1 MTINNAM
8 NCIFRTLGVFSAI
21 AVLAG
26 CSAGY
31 QKVNTFVE
39 ADDPVALTQEQEDE
53 WNGVG
58 EGLNAAWANPDFR
71 YSRSVVPV
79 PVEEETCR
87 ITAWK
92 GERASAQI
100 ILWSG
105 AAKDGVECRVS
116 DFKGAS
122 VLPASIAQT
131 RFVRYT
137 LADQLTPRF
146 MKSSHY
152 RENETPAQITGDM
165 LDTLTRFDMPA
176 RTARPVWVSIEVPRD
191 AAAGTYKASV
201 TVTYNGRGKQVLPLE
216 LEVVDHVLPTPDKWE
231 YHLDLWQHPTSV
243 ARVHGVEVWSD
254 EHFEVMR
261 PVMKRLADA
270 GQKVITATLNK
281 DPWNHQCYDAY
292 EAMIRWTRRKDG
304 SWSYDYSVF
313 DRWVQFMLDLGID
326 REINCYSMVPWK
338 CELEYYDESKGS
350 LVTVEAEPGTPVFPE
365 IWTPFLKDFKKHL
378 EEKGWLG
385 FTNIAMDER
394 SPEAMQAA
402 ADVLMACAPEM
413 GFALA
418 DNHAS
423 YKKFTMMRDVCVAL
437 EQSVVSQEDIDMRR
451 GKDFYTTFYICCC
464 PSYPNT
470 FSTSQPY
477 ESELLGWYNVAH
489 DYDGMLRWAY
499 NSWAADPQY
508 DSRYGHWMSGDT
520 YFVYPFNRS
529 SVRFERL
536 IDGIEVAEMVRQ
548 LRKEGVDITPL
559 EKVLEKIRATEP
571 TDYTQP
577 WQQLISEARA
587 ALDEVSRK

>member
-1 MTINNAM
+1 M
-8 NCIFRTLGVFSAI
+8 NRILRTFGVFSAM

-26 CSAGY
+26 CAKEY
-31 QKVNTFVE
+31 QKVETFVE
-39 ADDPVALTQEQEDE
+39 ADDPVALTQEQEEE
-53 WNGVG
+53 WNAVG
-58 EGLNAAWANPDFR
+58 EGLDAAWASPDLR
-71 YSRSVVPV
+71 YSRSLVPTPLDV
-79 PVEEETCR
+79 ETCR

-105 AAKDGVECRVS
+105 AAKDGVECKVS
-116 DFKGAS
+116 DFKGVS
-122 VLPASIAQT
+122 VLPSSIAQT
-131 RFVRYT
+131 RFVRYA

-152 RENETPAQITGDM
+152 REHETPAQLSGDM
-165 LDTLTRFDMPA
+165 LDTLARFDMPA

-201 TVTYNGRGKQVLPLE
+201 TVTYNDKGKQVLPLE
-216 LEVVDHVLPTPDKWE
+216 LEVVDHVLPTPDKWA

-243 ARVHGVEVWSD
+243 ARVHGLEVWSD
-254 EHFEVMR
+254 EHFEAMR

-270 GQKVITATLNK
+270 GQKVVTATLNK

-292 EAMIRWTRRKDG
+292 EAMIRWTKHKDG
-304 SWSYDYSVF
+304 SWSYDYSIF
-313 DRWVQFMLDLGID
+313 DRWVQFMLDLGIN

-338 CELEYYDESKGS
+338 CELEYFDEAKGE
-350 LVTVEAEPGTPVFPE
+350 LVTVEAEPGMSIFPK
-365 IWTPFLKDFKKHL
+365 IWTPFLKDFKNHL
-378 EEKGWLG
+378 AEKGWLG
-385 FTNIAMDER
+385 ITNIAMDER

-464 PSYPNT
+464 PSFPNT

-520 YFVYPFNRS
+520 YLVYPFNRS

-536 IDGIEVAEMVRQ
+536 VDGIEVAEKVRQ
-548 LRKEGVDITPL
+548 LRKEGVDMTPL
-559 EKVLEKIRATEP
+559 EKALEKIRATEP
-571 TDYTQP
+571 TDYNQP
-577 WQQLISEARA
+577 WQQIISEARA

>member
-1 MTINNAM
+1 M
-8 NCIFRTLGVFSAI
+8 

-26 CSAGY
+26 CSTKY
-31 QKVNTFVE
+31 QKVDTFVE
-39 ADDPVALTQEQEDE
+39 ADDPVALTQEQEAE
-53 WNGVG
+53 WDAAGD
-58 EGLNAAWANPDFR
+58 GLNAAWASPDFR
-71 YSRSVVPV
+71 YARSVVPAQLDEAV
-79 PVEEETCR
+79 CS

-92 GERASAQI
+92 GERASAQFVI
-100 ILWSG
+100 WSG
-105 AAKDGVECRVS
+105 AAKDGVECKIS

-122 VLPASIAQT
+122 VLPASIAQA
-131 RFVRYT
+131 RFVRYE

-152 RENETPAQITGDM
+152 REHETPAQLAGDM
-165 LDTLTRFDMPA
+165 LDTLDRFDMA
-176 RTARPVWVSIEVPRD
+176 GRTARPVWVSIEVPRD
-191 AAAGTYKASV
+191 AAAGKYKASV
-201 TVTYNGRGKQVLPLE
+201 TVTYNGRGRKVLPLE
-216 LEVVDHVLPTPDKWE
+216 LEVVDHVLPTPDKWA

-254 EHFEVMR
+254 EHFEAMK

-292 EAMIRWTRRKDG
+292 EAMIRWTRHKDG
-304 SWSYDYSVF
+304 SWSYDYSIF
-313 DRWVQFMLDLGID
+313 DRWVQFMLDLGIN

-338 CELEYYDESKGS
+338 CELEYFDEAKGE
-350 LVTVEAEPGTPVFPE
+350 LVTVEAEPGMPVFPK

-385 FTNIAMDER
+385 ITNIAMDER

-464 PSYPNT
+464 PSFPNT
-470 FSTSQPY
+470 FSTSHPY
-477 ESELLGWYNVAH
+477 ESEMLGWYNVAH

-520 YFVYPFNRS
+520 YLVYPFNRS

-536 IDGIEVAEMVRQ
+536 IDGIEVAEKIRQ
-548 LRKEGVDITPL
+548 LRKEGVDTAPV
-559 EKVLEKIRATEP
+559 EKALEKIRATEP
-571 TDYTQP
+571 TDYNQP
-577 WQQLISEARA
+577 WQQIISEARA